1 MKKTYKTPTM
11 KVRKI
16 HCSHMLC
23 LSGGDTLG
31 ITDDEVSESPE
42 GNKYIGREGY
52 DNAW

>member
-16 HCSHMLC
+16 HCSHMVC
-23 LSGGDTLG
+23 ESNSVGFHRGVSVDEESDY
-31 ITDDEVSESPE
+31 DD
-42 GNKYIGREGY
+42 YEGY

>member
-23 LSGGDTLG
+23 GSTFG
-31 ITDDEVSESPE
+31 INSNGVDKEKTVELYGSEYDD
-42 GNKYIGREGY
+42 G
-52 DNAW
+52 AW

>member
-16 HCSHMLC
+16 QCSHMLC
-23 LSGGDTLG
+23 GSNSVGFYRGVSIAEESDY
-31 ITDDEVSESPE
+31 DD
-42 GNKYIGREGY
+42 YEGY

>member
-16 HCSHMLC
+16 HCLHMLC

-31 ITDDEVSESPE
+31 ITYDEVSESE
-42 GNKYIGREGY
+42 VDNKYFGCEGY

>member
-1 MKKTYKTPTM
+1 M

-23 LSGGDTLG
+23 GSLDGSVKCFRGVSVAEESDY
-31 ITDDEVSESPE
+31 DD
-42 GNKYIGREGY
+42 YEGY